1 MKEGVCLFDGPTLHK
16 LKAFVSYEEKEK
28 SLSCFLFSTCNIV
41 SDTSE

>member
-28 SLSCFLFSTCNIV
+28 VCLVFSLVLVI
-41 SDTSE
+41 